1 MPAGGLKKI
10 EAAMKAAPNATERE
24 AWRQVGQNFVETDRF
39 LRSLREE
46 NMALRADLDQL
57 RSRMLGRD

>member
-24 AWRQVGQNFVETDRF
+24 AWRQVGVNFVETDRF
-39 LRSLREE
+39 LGSLRRE
-46 NMALRADLDQL
+46 NAALKADIDQL
-57 RSRMLGRD
+57 RSLLRR